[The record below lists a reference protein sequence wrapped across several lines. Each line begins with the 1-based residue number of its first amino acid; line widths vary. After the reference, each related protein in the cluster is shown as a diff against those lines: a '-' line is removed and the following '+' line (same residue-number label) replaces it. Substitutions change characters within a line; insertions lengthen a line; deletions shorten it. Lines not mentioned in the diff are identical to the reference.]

1 MRASSLLRVRK
12 PQEHG
17 KVSFVELFFDLV
29 FVFAITQLSHALL
42 AQLTPLGLAQT
53 SLLML
58 AVWWVWIFTS
68 WVTNWLDPEQL
79 PVRLALLVLMGLG
92 LLMSSS
98 LPQAFG
104 ERGLVFALAY
114 VAMQVGRS
122 LFFLWAVRGE
132 PAMVRNFQRILVWL
146 SLGGGF
152 WIAGGLAEGE
162 TRLLLWGLGLA
173 LEYASPSLGFWVP
186 GLGRSQSTDWNVE
199 GGHLSE
205 RCALFIIIALGES
218 VLVTGAT
225 FAEMPWSAAT
235 VGAFLASFVGS
246 LAMWWLYFDSVA
258 ETGSHRIANARDP
271 GRLARLVYTYIHL
284 LPVAGIVVT
293 AVADEMVL
301 AHPQGHG
308 SGIATAAILGG
319 TALYL
324 LGSLLF
330 RWTIGGQLPRS
341 CLLGLLALAALLPLA
356 SHLAP
361 LWLSLATSTVLVL
374 IAAWEASER
383 HRRQCG
389 TARPQSAH

>member
-1 MRASSLLRVRK
+1 MTAEGLLRVRK
-12 PQEHG
+12 AHEHG

-29 FVFAITQLSHALL
+29 FVFAITQLSHSLL
-42 AQLTPLGLAQT
+42 GHLTLLGLAQT
-53 SLLML
+53 ALLML

-68 WVTNWLDPEQL
+68 WVTNWLDPEKL

-92 LLMSSS
+92 LLMSSA
-98 LPQAFG
+98 LPQAF
-104 ERGLVFALAY
+104 EARGLAFALAY
-114 VAMQVGRS
+114 VAMQVGR
-122 LFFLWAVRGE
+122 
-132 PAMVRNFQRILVWL
+132 ILAWL

-186 GLGRSQSTDWNVE
+186 GLGRSESTDWDVE

-205 RCALFIIIALGES
+205 RCALFIIVALGES

-225 FAEMPWSAAT
+225 FAEMPWSAVT
-235 VGAFLASFVGS
+235 VAAFLTSFVGS
-246 LAMWWLYFDSVA
+246 LAMWWLYFDSTA
-258 ETGSHRIANARDP
+258 ETGSHRIAHARDP

-301 AHPQGHG
+301 AHPLGHA
-308 SGIATAAILGG
+308 SAAASAAILGG

-330 RWTIGGQLPRS
+330 RWTIGGQLPWS

-361 LWLSLATSTVLVL
+361 LWLSLATTVVLVL
-374 IAAWEASER
+374 IAAWEASDR
-383 HRRQCG
+383 HRRQC
-389 TARPQSAH
+389 AAVLELSES

>member
-1 MRASSLLRVRK
+1 MAGLLRQRRAH
-12 PQEHG
+12 EHG

-29 FVFAITQLSHALL
+29 FVFAITQLSHSLL
-42 AQLTPLGLAQT
+42 GHLTLIGLAQT
-53 SLLML
+53 ALLML

-68 WVTNWLDPEQL
+68 WVTNWLDPEKL
-79 PVRLALLVLMGLG
+79 PVRLALLALMGLG
-92 LLMSSS
+92 LLMSSA
-98 LPQAFG
+98 LPQAFE

-122 LFFLWAVRGE
+122 LFFLWAVRGR
-132 PAMVRNFQRILVWL
+132 PGMVRNFQRILTWL

-162 TRLLLWGLGLA
+162 TRLLLWGIGLA

-186 GLGRSQSTDWNVE
+186 GLGRSESTDWDVE

-225 FAEMPWSAAT
+225 FAEMPWST
-235 VGAFLASFVGS
+235 VTVAAFLTSFVGS

-258 ETGSHRIANARDP
+258 ETGSNRIAHARDP

-284 LPVAGIVVT
+284 LPVAGIVIT

-301 AHPQGHG
+301 AHPLGHA
-308 SGIATAAILGG
+308 STAASAAILGG
-319 TALYL
+319 AALYL

-330 RWTIGGQLPRS
+330 RWTIAGQLPWS
-341 CLLGLLALAALLPLA
+341 CLLGLLALTALLPLA
-356 SHLAP
+356 PHLAP
-361 LWLSLATSTVLVL
+361 LWLSLATTVVLVL
-374 IAAWEASER
+374 IAAWEASDR
-383 HRRQCG
+383 HRRQC
-389 TARPQSAH
+389 AAVLELSES